1 MDIVIKTIAKK
12 NYIYLMDTWNRPIIL
27 KITDKY
33 NLLSEIKNIQYNHD
47 INEIRFILKS
57 PNLDEDL
64 INHI

>member
-1 MDIVIKTIAKK
+1 
-12 NYIYLMDTWNRPIIL
+12 MDTWNRPIIL